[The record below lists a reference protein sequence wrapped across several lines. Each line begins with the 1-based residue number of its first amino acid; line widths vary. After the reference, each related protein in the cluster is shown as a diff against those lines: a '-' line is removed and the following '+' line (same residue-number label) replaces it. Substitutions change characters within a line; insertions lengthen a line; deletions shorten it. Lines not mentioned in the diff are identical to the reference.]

1 MFIFLDLSKY
11 IADGE
16 AFAQEMLEKYS
27 VALVPGSYF
36 SDVYKAAVRISFVA
50 EKPERLVEGIR
61 RIGEA
66 VAAGRR

>member
-1 MFIFLDLSKY
+1 
-11 IADGE
+11 
-16 AFAQEMLEKYS
+16 MLEKYS